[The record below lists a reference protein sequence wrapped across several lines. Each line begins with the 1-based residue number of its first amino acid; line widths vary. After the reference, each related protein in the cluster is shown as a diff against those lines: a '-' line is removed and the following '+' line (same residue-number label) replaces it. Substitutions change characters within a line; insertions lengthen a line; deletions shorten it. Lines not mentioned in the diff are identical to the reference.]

1 MLIIRRTTAVAL
13 TIARPPIPCTISG
26 GRRLSVSSKS
36 KMERNSSTSVSLS
49 TSTSTGGSGKS
60 GPIVREFVSVEG
72 GSDARG
78 QADAIRFR
86 LVSYNILAQVYVKSS
101 LFPHSPSP
109 CLRWK
114 ARSQAILTLLKN
126 LGADFFSLQLPL
138 HNCFSVELLLEETI
152 EYNDLVPS
160 VHGEASLSSDKQ
172 KAPLTS
178 GNNGDDPKQDLSE
191 KFSELS
197 VKSSPEHRGDP
208 NDPRVRLKRDCVG
221 IMAAFKLKH
230 PFHHVVILAN
240 THLYWDPEWADV
252 KLSQAKY
259 LLARLSQFKTLVTD
273 RFECTPSVILCGDF
287 NSTPGDKVYQYLISG
302 NSSSTSS
309 DRSLEELPLPLY
321 SIYASTRGEPPFTNC
336 TPDFTNTL
344 DYIFFSPSDCLK
356 PISVLQLPELDSPD
370 VAGALPN
377 YSHPSDHLPIGA
389 EFEITKD

>member
-109 CLRWK
+109 CLR
-114 ARSQAILTLLKN
+114 
-126 LGADFFSLQLPL
+126 
-138 HNCFSVELLLEETI
+138 VELLLEETI

-178 GNNGDDPKQDLSE
+178 GNNGDDPKQGNIIYCYISL
-191 KFSELS
+191 L
-197 VKSSPEHRGDP
+197 
-208 NDPRVRLKRDCVG
+208 
-221 IMAAFKLKH
+221 H
-230 PFHHVVILAN
+230 PSTPAL
-240 THLYWDPEWADV
+240 
-252 KLSQAKY
+252 Y
-259 LLARLSQFKTLVTD
+259 LLLV
-273 RFECTPSVILCGDF
+273 
-287 NSTPGDKVYQYLISG
+287 
-302 NSSSTSS
+302 
-309 DRSLEELPLPLY
+309 
-321 SIYASTRGEPPFTNC
+321 A
-336 TPDFTNTL
+336 
-344 DYIFFSPSDCLK
+344 
-356 PISVLQLPELDSPD
+356 
-370 VAGALPN
+370 
-377 YSHPSDHLPIGA
+377 
-389 EFEITKD
+389 